1 MSAFKTFEVV
11 IPASPLGEGER
22 MKVRDLIPAVA
33 ADKPSPPPPPFVR
46 GLSLAPK
53 VLCHFEPGASPQEFE
68 LLRKQALKARFNRAS
83 QSNSA
88 LVMNRAFSAG
98 VWPLHRPWG
107 VAPGSRLN
115 TAPLALNGFN

>member
-1 MSAFKTFEVV
+1 MSAFKKFEVV
-11 IPASPLGEGER
+11 ILASPLGEGDR

-53 VLCHFEPGASPQEFE
+53 VVCHFEPGASPQEFE
-68 LLRKQALKARFNRAS
+68 LLSKQGLKARFSRAS

-88 LVMNRAFSAG
+88 LVMDRAFSPEG
-98 VWPLHRPWG
+98 FRGCP
-107 VAPGSRLN
+107 RLKIKYR
-115 TAPLALNGFN
+115 AVSAKRIQLI

>member
-22 MKVRDLIPAVA
+22 MKVRDLVPAVA
-33 ADKPSPPPPPFVR
+33 ADKPLPPPPFVR

-53 VLCHFEPGASPQEFE
+53 VLCHFEPGASSQEFE
-68 LLRKQALKARFNRAS
+68 LLRKQALKACFNRAS

-98 VWPLHRPWG
+98 VWALHRPWG
-107 VAPGSRLN
+107 VATGSRLN
-115 TAPLALNGFN
+115 TAPFALNGFN